1 MSIDLN
7 GKKVLVTGGTG
18 MVGQPLVELLIEEG
32 CDVTVVSLDDPSRV
46 QQESITFVQS
56 DLRDFNNCL
65 EVTKNQDIVFH
76 VAGVKGSPLLTR
88 SKPAS
93 FFVPMLQFNTT
104 VLEAARI
111 NNVEW
116 SLYTSTVG
124 VYGPSEVFRED
135 DLWEQMPSKNDWFA
149 GWAKRIGE
157 LQVEA
162 YNIQYGE
169 SNTSIVRPVNIYG
182 RYDNFNPQTSMVIP
196 SLIYRA
202 LKSRD
207 ILEVWGDGSPLRD
220 FVNAR
225 DVARAMV
232 FCVKN
237 KVTEPVNVG
246 NGKGISIRELVETIV
261 NNVPHPLEIEW
272 DTSKP
277 MGDKARVADTSRI
290 NGFGFHP
297 EVTLEAG
304 IKDTIEWYVQNT
316 TDVDKRYEVFNG

>member
-1 MSIDLN
+1 MAIDLN

-18 MVGQPLVELLIEEG
+18 MVGQPLVELLIGEG
-32 CDVTVVSLDDPSRV
+32 CEVTVVSLDDPSRV
-46 QQESITFVQS
+46 QQDSITFVQS

-93 FFVPMLQFNTT
+93 FFVPMLQFNTN

-124 VYGPSEVFRED
+124 VYGPSEVFWED

-149 GWAKRIGE
+149 GWAKRVGE

-207 ILEVWGDGSPLRD
+207 VLDVWGDGSPLRD
-220 FVNAR
+220 FINAR
-225 DVARAMV
+225 DVAAAMV

-237 KVTEPVNVG
+237 QVTEPVNVG

-261 NNVPHPLEIEW
+261 DNVPHALEIEW

-304 IKDTIEWYVQNT
+304 IKDTIEWYLENT

>member
-1 MSIDLN
+1 MAIDLN

-18 MVGQPLVELLIEEG
+18 MVGQPLVELLIGEG
-32 CDVTVVSLDDPSRV
+32 CEVTVVSLDDPSRV
-46 QQESITFVQS
+46 QQDSITFVQS

-93 FFVPMLQFNTT
+93 FFVPMLQFNTN

-124 VYGPSEVFRED
+124 VYGPAEVFGED

-149 GWAKRIGE
+149 GWAKRVGE

-207 ILEVWGDGSPLRD
+207 VLDVWGDGSPLRD
-220 FVNAR
+220 FINAR
-225 DVARAMV
+225 DVAAAMV

-237 KVTEPVNVG
+237 QVTEPVNVG

-261 NNVPHPLEIEW
+261 DNVPHALEIEW

-304 IKDTIEWYVQNT
+304 IKDTIEWYLENT

>member
-1 MSIDLN
+1 MAIDLN

-18 MVGQPLVELLIEEG
+18 MVGQPLVELLIGEG
-32 CDVTVVSLDDPSRV
+32 CEVTVVSLDDPSRV
-46 QQESITFVQS
+46 QQDSITFVQS

-93 FFVPMLQFNTT
+93 FFVPMLQFNTN

-149 GWAKRIGE
+149 GWAKRVGE

-207 ILEVWGDGSPLRD
+207 VLDVWGDGSPLRD
-220 FVNAR
+220 FINAR
-225 DVARAMV
+225 DVAAAMV

-237 KVTEPVNVG
+237 QVTEPVNVG

-261 NNVPHPLEIEW
+261 DNVPHALEIEW

-304 IKDTIEWYVQNT
+304 IKDTIEWYLENT

>member
-1 MSIDLN
+1 MAIDLQ

-18 MVGQPLVELLIEEG
+18 MVGQPLVELLLEEG
-32 CDVTVVSLDDPSRV
+32 SDVTVVSLDAPSRV
-46 QQESITFVQS
+46 QQDNITFVQA
-56 DLRDFNNCL
+56 DLRCFEKCL
-65 EVTKNQDIVFH
+65 DITKNQAVVFH

-93 FFVPMLQFNTT
+93 FFVPMLQFNTN
-104 VLEAARI
+104 VLEAARV

-124 VYGPSEVFRED
+124 VYGPSEVFHED
-135 DLWEQMPSKNDWFA
+135 DLWNQMPSKNDWFA

-162 YNIQYGE
+162 YGIQYGE
-169 SNTSIVRPVNIYG
+169 SNISVVRPVNIYG
-182 RYDNFNPQTSMVIP
+182 RYDNFNPQTSMVVP

-202 LKSRD
+202 LKSKD
-207 ILEVWGDGSPLRD
+207 VLEVWGDGSPLRD
-220 FVNAR
+220 FINAR
-225 DVARAMV
+225 DVARGMV

-237 KVTEPVNVG
+237 EVTSPVNLG
-246 NGKGISIRELVETIV
+246 NGMSISIRELVETIV
-261 NNVPHPLEIEW
+261 KHVPEDLEIKW

-277 MGDKARVADTSRI
+277 AGDKCRVADTSLI
-290 NGFGFHP
+290 NGLGFFP

-304 IKDTIEWYVQNT
+304 IKDTIEWYLQNSS
-316 TDVDKRYEVFNG
+316 DVDKRYEVFNG

>member
-7 GKKVLVTGGTG
+7 GKNVLVTGGTG

-93 FFVPMLQFNTT
+93 FFVPMLQFNTN

-149 GWAKRIGE
+149 GWAKRVGE

-207 ILEVWGDGSPLRD
+207 VLDVWGDGSPLRD
-220 FVNAR
+220 FINAR
-225 DVARAMV
+225 DVAAAMV

-237 KVTEPVNVG
+237 QVTEPVNVG

-261 NNVPHPLEIEW
+261 DNVPHALEIEW

-304 IKDTIEWYVQNT
+304 IKDTIEWYLENT

>member
-1 MSIDLN
+1 MAIDLN

-18 MVGQPLVELLIEEG
+18 MVGQPLVELLIGEG
-32 CDVTVVSLDDPSRV
+32 CEVTVVSLDDRSRV
-46 QQESITFVQS
+46 QQDSITFVQS

-93 FFVPMLQFNTT
+93 FFVPMLQFNTN

-149 GWAKRIGE
+149 GWAKRVGE

-207 ILEVWGDGSPLRD
+207 VLDVWGDGSPLRD
-220 FVNAR
+220 FINAR
-225 DVARAMV
+225 DVAAAMV

-237 KVTEPVNVG
+237 QVTEPVNVG

-261 NNVPHPLEIEW
+261 DNVPHALEIEW

-290 NGFGFHP
+290 KGFGFHP
-297 EVTLEAG
+297 EVRLEAG
-304 IKDTIEWYVQNT
+304 IKETIEWYLENT

>member
-1 MSIDLN
+1 MTIDLN
-7 GKKVLVTGGTG
+7 GKSVLVTGGTG

-93 FFVPMLQFNTT
+93 FFVPMLQFNTN

-149 GWAKRIGE
+149 GWAKRVGE

-207 ILEVWGDGSPLRD
+207 VLDVWGDGSPLRD
-220 FVNAR
+220 FINAR
-225 DVARAMV
+225 DVAAAMV

-237 KVTEPVNVG
+237 QVTEPVNVG

-261 NNVPHPLEIEW
+261 GNVPHALEIEW

-277 MGDKARVADTSRI
+277 MGDNARVADTGRI

-297 EVTLEAG
+297 QVTLEAG
-304 IKDTIEWYVQNT
+304 IKDTIEWYLENT

>member
-1 MSIDLN
+1 MAIDLN

-18 MVGQPLVELLIEEG
+18 MVGQPLVELLIGEG
-32 CDVTVVSLDDPSRV
+32 CEVTVVSLDDPSRV
-46 QQESITFVQS
+46 QQDSITFVQS

-93 FFVPMLQFNTT
+93 FFVPMLQFNTN

-149 GWAKRIGE
+149 GWAKRVGE

-207 ILEVWGDGSPLRD
+207 VLDVWGDGSPLRD
-220 FVNAR
+220 FINAR
-225 DVARAMV
+225 DVAAAMV

-237 KVTEPVNVG
+237 QVTEPVNVG

-261 NNVPHPLEIEW
+261 DNVPHALEIEW

-304 IKDTIEWYVQNT
+304 IKDTIEW
-316 TDVDKRYEVFNG
+316 

>member
-18 MVGQPLVELLIEEG
+18 MVGQPLVALLIEEG

-93 FFVPMLQFNTT
+93 FFVPMLQFNTN

-111 NNVEW
+111 NNVEG

-207 ILEVWGDGSPLRD
+207 ILEV
-220 FVNAR
+220 
-225 DVARAMV
+225 
-232 FCVKN
+232 
-237 KVTEPVNVG
+237 
-246 NGKGISIRELVETIV
+246 
-261 NNVPHPLEIEW
+261 
-272 DTSKP
+272 
-277 MGDKARVADTSRI
+277 
-290 NGFGFHP
+290 
-297 EVTLEAG
+297 
-304 IKDTIEWYVQNT
+304 
-316 TDVDKRYEVFNG
+316 

>member
-46 QQESITFVQS
+46 QQDSITFVQS
-56 DLRDFNNCL
+56 DLRDFNTCL

-93 FFVPMLQFNTT
+93 FFVPMLQFNTN

-149 GWAKRIGE
+149 GWAKRVGE

-162 YNIQYGE
+162 YKIQYGE
-169 SNTSIVRPVNIYG
+169 SNISIVRPVNIYG

-207 ILEVWGDGSPLRD
+207 VLEVWGDGSPLRD
-220 FVNAR
+220 FINAR

-237 KVTEPVNVG
+237 QVIEPVNVG
-246 NGKGISIRELVETIV
+246 NGKGISIGELVETIV
-261 NNVPHPLEIEW
+261 DSVPHPLEVEW

-290 NGFGFHP
+290 NGLGFHP

-304 IKDTIEWYVQNT
+304 IKDAIDWYLENS

>member
-1 MSIDLN
+1 MAIDLN

-18 MVGQPLVELLIEEG
+18 MVGQPLVELLIGEG
-32 CDVTVVSLDDPSRV
+32 WEVTVGSLDDPSRV
-46 QQESITFVQS
+46 QQDSITFVQS

-93 FFVPMLQFNTT
+93 FFVPMLQFNTN

-149 GWAKRIGE
+149 GWAKRVGE

-207 ILEVWGDGSPLRD
+207 VLDVWGDGSPLRD
-220 FVNAR
+220 FINAR
-225 DVARAMV
+225 DVAAAMV

-237 KVTEPVNVG
+237 QVTEPVNVG

-261 NNVPHPLEIEW
+261 DNVPHALEIEW

-304 IKDTIEWYVQNT
+304 IKDTIEWYLENT